1 MIRCTLALLAILIA
15 GIEAHAAD
23 LTVTVT
29 DLTSDKGSVGVS
41 VVNSADAWD
50 GKAAAVDRQRLPISG
65 KQLTVSFA
73 NLPPGEYAVMVMHD
87 ENGNGELD
95 FNALGMPSEAYGFSN
110 NPEAFG
116 KPRYDAA
123 RFTLGADGGAITIRL
138 Q

>member
-1 MIRCTLALLAILIA
+1 MIRRTLAVLAILIA
-15 GIEAHAAD
+15 GTEAHAAD
-23 LTVTVT
+23 LTVTIT
-29 DLTSDKGSVGVS
+29 DLTSGEGSVGVS

-50 GKAAAVDRQRLPISG
+50 GKAAAVDRQRLPVSG
-65 KQLTVSFA
+65 KELTFSFA
-73 NLPPGEYAVMVMHD
+73 DLPPGEYAVMVMHD

-95 FNALGMPSEAYGFSN
+95 FNVLGIPSEGYGFSN

-123 RFTLGADGGAITIRL
+123 RFKLASEGGAITIRL